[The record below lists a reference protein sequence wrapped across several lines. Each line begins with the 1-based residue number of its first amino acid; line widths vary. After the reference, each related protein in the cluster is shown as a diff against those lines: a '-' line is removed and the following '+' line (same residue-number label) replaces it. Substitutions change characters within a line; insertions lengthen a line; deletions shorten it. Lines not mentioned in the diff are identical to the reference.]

1 MPIRASMCAALA
13 IVALAG
19 CGNDRPDADTAGGAP
34 AVGDAAPAAP
44 PSAGA
49 GERTARARE
58 PDGLG
63 RHLSRVCA
71 RFQARLHELPQPEGE
86 LPIVETNAEDEIEVL
101 AAMHETLAAVPVDAP
116 RKDARKAYLRALA
129 HEMEVDRLVQEAAH
143 ARDHA
148 AVRALVA
155 QNVNNR
161 NRRDDA
167 RIELRAPRC
176 EPGPTGTD

>member
-1 MPIRASMCAALA
+1 MCAALA

-19 CGNDRPDADTAGGAP
+19 CGSDRPDADAGGGAP
-34 AVGDAAPAAP
+34 VGGDTAPEGP
-44 PSAGA
+44 PSVGA
-49 GERTARARE
+49 GEGTARARE
-58 PDGLG
+58 PDRLG
-63 RHLSRVCA
+63 RRLSRVCA
-71 RFQARLHELPQPEGE
+71 RVQARLEELPQPEGE
-86 LPIVETNAEDEIEVL
+86 LPIVETNAAKEVEVL
-101 AAMHETLAAVPVDAP
+101 AALHETLAAVAVDAP
-116 RKDARKAYLRALA
+116 RKAARKAYLRALA
-129 HEMEVDRLVQEAAH
+129 HEIDVDQLVQEAAH